1 MIGGPIP
8 PEDWA
13 EAIKLGRSPAM
24 IDVEGVLAT
33 VLARADQAQRRTIG
47 FPAATDIDWSRM
59 RGLFTRLFNNVG
71 DPATA
76 PSGAAHTNSLEVE
89 VVQWFADLV
98 GLPQYDRWG
107 YVTSGGTE
115 GNIAALKVARDR
127 FPNAVLYLTH
137 ATHYSIPKTAGL
149 LGLHPSDVVS
159 VSDSW
164 YGEMDYE
171 HLEHLVARHRGR
183 PAIVVAT
190 GGTTLWE
197 AVDQPDRIESILHR
211 NGVYRH
217 HIHVDAAL
225 AGIPLALD
233 GFLGLGDG
241 SPVDSVAISGHKFLG
256 TPIPCGVVVMR
267 DSVRVE
273 RGEHIA
279 YTATLDST
287 VLGSR
292 CGQAAALLWAAIALY
307 GRNGHHVRA
316 VQARQVAGYAVERI
330 SAHGWPVF
338 RHPSAFTVVLQTPPP
353 AITSEFGWVLS
364 TDGDYCH
371 IICMPGISHDV
382 IDDFTADLE
391 RVVRRFT
398 TIIPLRNRPEPSWRA
413 PVIGGDPLLAR

>member
-1 MIGGPIP
+1 MIGGAVP
-8 PEDWA
+8 PQDWA
-13 EAIKLGRSPAM
+13 EAIRLGRSPSL

-33 VLARADQAQRRTIG
+33 VLARAAQAQHRTIG
-47 FPAATDIDWSRM
+47 FPAATDIDWSRVQ
-59 RGLFTRLFNNVG
+59 GLFTRLFNNVG

-76 PSGAAHTNSLEVE
+76 PGGEAHTNSLEVE

-127 FPNAVLYLTH
+127 FPDAVLYLTH
-137 ATHYSIPKTAGL
+137 ASHYSIRKTAGL
-149 LGLHPSDVVS
+149 LGLGPSDVVA
-159 VSDSW
+159 VGDSW

-171 HLEHLVARHRGR
+171 HFEQLVAGHRGR

-190 GGTTLWE
+190 AGTTLWE
-197 AVDQPDRIESILHR
+197 AVDQPDRIEAILHR
-211 NGVYRH
+211 HGVYRH

-225 AGIPLALD
+225 AGVPLALD
-233 GFLGLGDG
+233 GFLGLGAG
-241 SPVDSVAISGHKFLG
+241 SPVDSVAMSGHKFLG
-256 TPIPCGVVVMR
+256 TPIPCGIVVLR

-292 CGQAAALLWAAIALY
+292 CGQAAALLWAAIAWY
-307 GRNGHHVRA
+307 GRSGHHARA
-316 VQARQVAGYAVERI
+316 LRARQVAAYAVERI
-330 SAHGWPVF
+330 RAHGWPVF
-338 RHPSAFTVVLQTPPP
+338 RHASAFTVVLQTPPP

-371 IICMPGISHDV
+371 IICMPGVTYDIV
-382 IDDFTADLE
+382 DDFVADLE

-398 TIIPLRNRPEPSWRA
+398 TIVPIRTRPEVSWRT
-413 PVIGGDPLLAR
+413 PVAGGDSLLSR